1 MMRHSKLEMTG
12 RYTRPRAVDL
22 DAAAAM
28 LPSLKPEGDKPES
41 LAMTGTDSG
50 PVTTPQNAL
59 TVKVDGCNPNTHQGV
74 VAISGRY
81 VNPLVEGSSPSPV
94 TTDRTRQETPR
105 ADIPKG
111 LGQGD
116 IRSRVRQYAAVNAP
130 IRPLTA
136 TENAARLLPTDPG
149 LATVI
154 DAWDQLPGLLRDG
167 IVAMVK
173 SASKGGG
180 R

>member
-1 MMRHSKLEMTG
+1 M
-12 RYTRPRAVDL
+12 
-22 DAAAAM
+22 
-28 LPSLKPEGDKPES
+28 
-41 LAMTGTDSG
+41 
-50 PVTTPQNAL
+50 
-59 TVKVDGCNPNTHQGV
+59 
-74 VAISGRY
+74 RY

-111 LGQGD
+111 LGQGG
-116 IRSRVRQYAAVNAP
+116 IRSRVRQHAAVNAP

-136 TENAARLLPTDPG
+136 TENATGLVPTNPG

-154 DAWDQLPGLLRDG
+154 AAWDQLPESLRAG